1 MAVNETKSKI
11 IRIGKT
17 VSKLTN
23 TEEFVF
29 DQVLAC
35 KYLGVPIQNKS
46 GTYFND
52 FSQSCVKKARVFRHS
67 IMQKAK
73 ESWDVKHVARELW
86 NKCAIPAILYGAEVL
101 PIRQQELQKLNNEAS
116 SLGKFI
122 LQLPKTTTNITA
134 FIMAG
139 IDTVE
144 YHYYKRI
151 LGCRH
156 RIDKMPDTMKIKKIY
171 NYVMT
176 SDKQFGHKT
185 NLQKIEK
192 KISIKGLDQWY
203 VDMVNHQRDLHS
215 SSCWLLPKKTIPR
228 RHEYLVVIRL

>member
-73 ESWDVKHVARELW
+73 ES
-86 NKCAIPAILYGAEVL
+86 
-101 PIRQQELQKLNNEAS
+101 
-116 SLGKFI
+116 
-122 LQLPKTTTNITA
+122 
-134 FIMAG
+134 
-139 IDTVE
+139 
-144 YHYYKRI
+144 
-151 LGCRH
+151 
-156 RIDKMPDTMKIKKIY
+156 
-171 NYVMT
+171 
-176 SDKQFGHKT
+176 
-185 NLQKIEK
+185 
-192 KISIKGLDQWY
+192 
-203 VDMVNHQRDLHS
+203 
-215 SSCWLLPKKTIPR
+215 
-228 RHEYLVVIRL
+228 